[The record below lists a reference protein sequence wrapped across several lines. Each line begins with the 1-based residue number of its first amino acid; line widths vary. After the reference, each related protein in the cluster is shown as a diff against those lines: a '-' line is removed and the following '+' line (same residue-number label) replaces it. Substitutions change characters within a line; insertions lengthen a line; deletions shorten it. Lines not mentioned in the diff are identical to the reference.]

1 MMELLEFGKDKQFI
15 LITKSSKKMK
25 KLFLLLFCAMSTM
38 FAAAQ
43 ANFQDVVYLKNGSV
57 VRGTIIEQV
66 PGVSLKI
73 QTNDGNIFVY
83 NIEDVEKMTKEQSK
97 AATRQ
102 VSTYGLGATVSPYAN
117 SNGAGSTNSTA
128 MSERSPFVAG
138 LLSWIVPGA
147 GQFYNGQRRKGWSNL
162 GLHLG
167 SSIIMGIGTGLMSS
181 SYSYDYYDGDYNYDE
196 SQYTTGVTFMIV
208 GGVILFVNG
217 INSIVDAVKSAKN
230 INVEKGFVMYSFNE
244 NCAFGIQP
252 AVTYEKPQYM
262 LGSKAELA
270 AGMNFKL
277 TF

>member
-1 MMELLEFGKDKQFI
+1 
-15 LITKSSKKMK
+15 MK

-43 ANFQDVVYLKNGSV
+43 ANLQDVVYLKNGSV

-66 PGVSLKI
+66 PGVSLKL

-97 AATRQ
+97 GSTRQ
-102 VSTYGLGATVSPYAN
+102 VSTYAY

-147 GQFYNGQRRKGWSNL
+147 GQFYNGQSKKGWGDL

-181 SYSYDYYDGDYNYDE
+181 SYSYDYYDGDYYYDE
-196 SQYTTGVTFMIV
+196 SQYTTGCIFMVV
-208 GGVILFVNG
+208 GGVTLFVNG
-217 INSIVDAVKSAKN
+217 ICSIVDAVKSAKN

>member
-1 MMELLEFGKDKQFI
+1 
-15 LITKSSKKMK
+15 MK

-43 ANFQDVVYLKNGSV
+43 ANLQDVVYLKNGSV

-66 PGVSLKI
+66 PGVSLKL

-83 NIEDVEKMTKEQSK
+83 KIEDVEKMTKEQSR
-97 AATRQ
+97 AAARQQ
-102 VSTYGLGATVSPYAN
+102 VSTYAY
-117 SNGAGSTNSTA
+117 SNGVGSINSTA

-138 LLSWIVPGA
+138 LLSWILPGA
-147 GQFYNGQRRKGWSNL
+147 GQFYNGQSSKGWGDL
-162 GLHLG
+162 GLHIG
-167 SSIIMGIGTGLMSS
+167 SYAIMGIGSTLLVEGEEEAGSIFLVAGS
-181 SYSYDYYDGDYNYDE
+181 
-196 SQYTTGVTFMIV
+196 VT
-208 GGVILFVNG
+208 LFVNG
-217 INSIVDAVKSAKN
+217 ICSIVDAAKSAKR
-230 INVEKGFVMYSFNE
+230 INVEKGFVMYSLSD

-262 LGSKAELA
+262 LGTKAELA

>member
-1 MMELLEFGKDKQFI
+1 
-15 LITKSSKKMK
+15 MK
-25 KLFLLLFCAMSTM
+25 KLFLLLFCAISTM

-43 ANFQDVVYLKNGSV
+43 ANLQDVVYLKNGSV

-66 PGVSLKI
+66 PGVSLKL

-97 AATRQ
+97 GLTRQ
-102 VSTYGLGATVSPYAN
+102 VSTYAY
-117 SNGAGSTNSTA
+117 SNGVGSTNSTA
-128 MSERSPFVAG
+128 VSERSPFVAG

-147 GQFYNGQRRKGWSNL
+147 GQFYNGQSRKGWGDL

-167 SSIIMGIGTGLMSS
+167 SSVVMGIGAGLVSG
-181 SYSYDYYDGDYNYDE
+181 SYYYDYDYDLYYDE
-196 SQYTTGVTFMIV
+196 SQYTTGCIFMVV
-208 GGVILFVNG
+208 GGVTLFVNG
-217 INSIVDAVKSAKN
+217 ICSIVDAVKSAKN

-252 AVTYEKPQYM
+252 AVTYEKPQYI

>member
-1 MMELLEFGKDKQFI
+1 
-15 LITKSSKKMK
+15 MK

-43 ANFQDVVYLKNGSV
+43 ANLQDVVYLKNGSV

-66 PGVSLKI
+66 PGVSLKL

-97 AATRQ
+97 TATRQ
-102 VSTYGLGATVSPYAN
+102 VSTYAY

-147 GQFYNGQRRKGWSNL
+147 GQFYNGQSKKGWGDL

-181 SYSYDYYDGDYNYDE
+181 SYSYDYYDGDYYYYDE
-196 SQYTTGVTFMIV
+196 SQYTTGCIFMVV
-208 GGVILFVNG
+208 GGVTLFVNG
-217 INSIVDAVKSAKN
+217 ICSIVDAVKSAKN

>member
-1 MMELLEFGKDKQFI
+1 
-15 LITKSSKKMK
+15 MK
-25 KLFLLLFCAMSTM
+25 KLFLLFFCAMSTM

-43 ANFQDVVYLKNGSV
+43 ANWQDVVYLKNGSV

-66 PGVSLKI
+66 PGVSLKL

-97 AATRQ
+97 TATHQ
-102 VSTYGLGATVSPYAN
+102 VSTYAY

-147 GQFYNGQRRKGWSNL
+147 GQFYNGQSKKGWGDL

-167 SSIIMGIGTGLMSS
+167 SSVVMGIGAGLVSG
-181 SYSYDYYDGDYNYDE
+181 SYYYDYDYDLYYDE
-196 SQYTTGVTFMIV
+196 GQYTTGCIFMVV
-208 GGVILFVNG
+208 GGVTLFVNG
-217 INSIVDAVKSAKN
+217 ICSIVDAVKSANRIN
-230 INVEKGFVMYSFNE
+230 IEKGFVMYSLSD
-244 NCAFGIQP
+244 NCTFGIQP
-252 AVTYEKPQYM
+252 AITYERPQYM

>member
-1 MMELLEFGKDKQFI
+1 
-15 LITKSSKKMK
+15 MK

-43 ANFQDVVYLKNGSV
+43 ANMQDVVYLKNGSV

-66 PGVSLKI
+66 PGVSLKL

-102 VSTYGLGATVSPYAN
+102 VSTYAY
-117 SNGAGSTNSTA
+117 SNGVGTTNSTA

-147 GQFYNGQRRKGWSNL
+147 GQFYNGQSKKGWGDL
-162 GLHLG
+162 GVQLG
-167 SSIIMGIGTGLMSS
+167 SYALMGIGSGLVSS
-181 SYSYDYYDGDYNYDE
+181 SIYYEYGDLYYDEG
-196 SQYTTGVTFMIV
+196 SYTTGCIFMVV
-208 GGVILFVNG
+208 GGVTMLVNG
-217 INSIVDAVKSAKN
+217 ICSIVDAVKSANRIN
-230 INVEKGFVMYSFNE
+230 IEKGFVMYSFND
-244 NCAFGIQP
+244 NCAFGLQP
-252 AVTYEKPQYM
+252 AITYERPQYM

-270 AGMNFKL
+270 AGMNFRL

>member
-1 MMELLEFGKDKQFI
+1 
-15 LITKSSKKMK
+15 MK

-43 ANFQDVVYLKNGSV
+43 ANLQDVVYLKNGSV

-66 PGVSLKI
+66 PGVSLKL

-97 AATRQ
+97 AETHQ
-102 VSTYGLGATVSPYAN
+102 VPTYAY
-117 SNGAGSTNSTA
+117 SNGVGSINSTA

-147 GQFYNGQRRKGWSNL
+147 GQFYNGQSKKGWGDL

-181 SYSYDYYDGDYNYDE
+181 SYYYDSYDYDYYYDE
-196 SQYTTGVTFMIV
+196 GQYTAGCIFMVV
-208 GGVILFVNG
+208 GGVTLFVNG
-217 INSIVDAVKSAKN
+217 ICSIVDAVKSAKR

-252 AVTYEKPQYM
+252 AITYERPQYM
-262 LGSKAELA
+262 MGSKAELA